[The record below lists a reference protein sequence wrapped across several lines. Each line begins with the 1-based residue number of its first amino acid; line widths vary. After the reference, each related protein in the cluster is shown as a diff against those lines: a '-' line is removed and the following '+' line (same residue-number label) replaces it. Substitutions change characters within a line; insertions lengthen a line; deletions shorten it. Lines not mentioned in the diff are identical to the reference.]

1 MISGRQRIDPN
12 QNTESKFPAKLL
24 ATSDTAACTRIAAKK
39 KLRNTGSLNMKNI
52 VRGAF
57 AAAAIAAALPA
68 VAADLPTTKGPAV
81 APTYMEAFDPF
92 MIRIRGVAVIP
103 DSGKGDITSGRLTGG
118 QVKVKEAYIPELDI
132 SYFFTKNIAVEAI
145 CCVSR
150 HNIKAAGVGTVGR
163 TWVFPPTVMLQYHFT
178 NFGAFKPYVG
188 VGVNYTHFFDEKA
201 VGALVGTK
209 LNIKDSWGVAGQ
221 VGFDYMLNR
230 NWGINFDVKRILMEP
245 KFTDHTAA
253 GVLMA
258 SGKAKINPWIIG
270 VGVTY
275 RFGGPSAVVAKY

>member
-1 MISGRQRIDPN
+1 
-12 QNTESKFPAKLL
+12 
-24 ATSDTAACTRIAAKK
+24 
-39 KLRNTGSLNMKNI
+39 MKNI

-68 VAADLPTTKGPAV
+68 VAADLPTAKGPAV

-103 DSGKGDITSGRLTGG
+103 DGKGRVTADTLTGIPLTG
-118 QVKVKEAYIPELDI
+118 VGVKATTSYIPEVDV

-145 CCVSR
+145 CCASFHHV
-150 HNIKAAGVGTVGR
+150 KFDGVAGNVGR

-188 VGVNYTHFFDEKA
+188 VGVNYTHFFDTKA
-201 VGALVGTK
+201 LGAAWGTK
-209 LNIKDSWGVAGQ
+209 LKIQDSWGVAAQ
-221 VGFDYMLNR
+221 VGFDYMINR
-230 NWGINFDVKRILMEP
+230 NWGVNVDVKRILMEP
-245 KFTDHTAA
+245 KFT
-253 GVLMA
+253 A
-258 SGKAKINPWIIG
+258 SVPGTGFVAGKAKIDPWLIG